1 MKNLIII
8 IGTILL
14 GIVIVNTLVLGDE
27 NSLKSTA
34 DQIMEKG
41 SGRDPVISGFWKY
54 RRKRG
59 RTMKELVVII
69 GTVILGAYIFNMMTG
84 DEEDSL
90 RNISGQIM
98 ERTLMVMQED
108 RP

>member
-41 SGRDPVISGFWKY
+41 SA
-54 RRKRG
+54 
-59 RTMKELVVII
+59 E
-69 GTVILGAYIFNMMTG
+69 ILSSLDFGNTG
-84 DEEDSL
+84 GHGG
-90 RNISGQIM
+90 GQ
-98 ERTLMVMQED
+98 
-108 RP
+108 

>member
-8 IGTILL
+8 IGAILL

-41 SGRDPVISGFWKY
+41 SA
-54 RRKRG
+54 
-59 RTMKELVVII
+59 E
-69 GTVILGAYIFNMMTG
+69 ILSSLDFGNTG
-84 DEEDSL
+84 G
-90 RNISGQIM
+90 NGGGQ
-98 ERTLMVMQED
+98 
-108 RP
+108 

>member
-14 GIVIVNTLVLGDE
+14 GIVIVNTLVLGDQ

-41 SGRDPVISGFWKY
+41 SAEILSSLDFGKTG
-54 RRKRG
+54 
-59 RTMKELVVII
+59 
-69 GTVILGAYIFNMMTG
+69 GTGG
-84 DEEDSL
+84 
-90 RNISGQIM
+90 GQ
-98 ERTLMVMQED
+98 
-108 RP
+108 

>member
-41 SGRDPVISGFWKY
+41 SAEILSSLGF
-54 RRKRG
+54 G
-59 RTMKELVVII
+59 
-69 GTVILGAYIFNMMTG
+69 NTG
-84 DEEDSL
+84 GNGGGHGKNW
-90 RNISGQIM
+90 R
-98 ERTLMVMQED
+98 
-108 RP
+108 

>member
-41 SGRDPVISGFWKY
+41 SAEILSSLDFGN
-54 RRKRG
+54 
-59 RTMKELVVII
+59 
-69 GTVILGAYIFNMMTG
+69 TVGNG
-84 DEEDSL
+84 G
-90 RNISGQIM
+90 GQ
-98 ERTLMVMQED
+98 
-108 RP
+108 

>member
-1 MKNLIII
+1 MKTLIII

-41 SGRDPVISGFWKY
+41 SA
-54 RRKRG
+54 
-59 RTMKELVVII
+59 E
-69 GTVILGAYIFNMMTG
+69 ILSSLDFGNTG
-84 DEEDSL
+84 G
-90 RNISGQIM
+90 NGGGQ
-98 ERTLMVMQED
+98 
-108 RP
+108 

>member
-41 SGRDPVISGFWKY
+41 SAEILSSLDFGNTGGNGGR
-54 RRKRG
+54 
-59 RTMKELVVII
+59 
-69 GTVILGAYIFNMMTG
+69 
-84 DEEDSL
+84 
-90 RNISGQIM
+90 Q
-98 ERTLMVMQED
+98 
-108 RP
+108 